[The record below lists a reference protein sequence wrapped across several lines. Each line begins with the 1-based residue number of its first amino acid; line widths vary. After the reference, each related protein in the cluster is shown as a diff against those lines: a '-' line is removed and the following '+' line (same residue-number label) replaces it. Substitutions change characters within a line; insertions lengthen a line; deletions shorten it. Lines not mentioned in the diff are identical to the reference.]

1 MSTLDTKERI
11 LDAAERLFAE
21 RGFAGTSLR
30 SVTKSA
36 GVNLAAIHYHFG
48 AKEALL
54 REVFARRAA
63 PVNQERLRL
72 LDELEKAAPGR
83 AVALESILDAFLRPV
98 MHLQRDLAADG
109 DVWGRLIGRVYSEP
123 VDLVEAVL
131 KDQFV
136 EVSRRFMDAL
146 TRSLPEL
153 PDSEIHRRMQFVIGA
168 LTHSLTGL
176 HRMADLPE
184 LGGEGINADGSL
196 DSMLAFLTAGF
207 RAPLRGNRG
216 RAADETTD
224 RKAGGG

>member
-1 MSTLDTKERI
+1 MASPETKERI

-30 SVTKSA
+30 SVTKEA

-54 REVFARRAA
+54 REVFARRAT
-63 PVNQERLRL
+63 PVNQERLRQ
-72 LDELEKAAPGR
+72 LDELEKAARGKP
-83 AVALESILDAFLRPV
+83 VELKSILDAFLRPV
-98 MHLQRDLAADG
+98 MHLQRDLAAEG

-136 EVSRRFMDAL
+136 EVSRRFTEAL
-146 TRSLPEL
+146 SRTLPSMPALEVQ
-153 PDSEIHRRMQFVIGA
+153 RRMQFVLGV

-176 HRMADLPE
+176 HRVALLPE
-184 LGGEGINADGSL
+184 LSDGDIDPDDSL
-196 DSMLAFLTAGF
+196 ASMLAFLTAGF
-207 RAPLRGNRG
+207 RAPVSANGS
-216 RAADETTD
+216 RAAEETPL
-224 RKAGGG
+224 RKAGKR

>member
-1 MSTLDTKERI
+1 MASVETKERI

-30 SVTKSA
+30 SVTKAA

-63 PVNQERLRL
+63 PMNQERLRR
-72 LDELEKAAPGR
+72 LDELETAAQGR
-83 AVALESILDAFLRPV
+83 GVPLESILDAFLRPV
-98 MHLQRDLAADG
+98 MHLQRDLAAEG

-146 TRSLPEL
+146 SRSLADMPPAEV
-153 PDSEIHRRMQFVIGA
+153 HRRMQFVIGV

-176 HRMADLPE
+176 HRRAGLPE
-184 LGGEGINADGSL
+184 YGGENVDS
-196 DSMLAFLTAGF
+196 DDSFESMLAFLAAGF
-207 RAPLRGNRG
+207 RAPLRSNGASVAEEMPVKEASEG
-216 RAADETTD
+216 
-224 RKAGGG
+224 

>member
-30 SVTKSA
+30 SVTKEA

-54 REVFARRAA
+54 REVFARRAT
-63 PVNQERLRL
+63 PMNQERLRR
-72 LDELEKAAPGR
+72 LDELEKAARGH
-83 AVALESILDAFLRPV
+83 ALTLESILDAFLRPV
-98 MHLQRDLAADG
+98 MYLQRDLAAES

-131 KDQFV
+131 KDQFT
-136 EVSRRFMDAL
+136 EVSQRFMEAFQRAL
-146 TRSLPEL
+146 PSMP
-153 PDSEIHRRMQFVIGA
+153 PAEIHQRMQFVIGV

-176 HRMADLPE
+176 HRMAGLRE
-184 LGGEGINADGSL
+184 FGGEGLDAEASL
-196 DSMLAFLTAGF
+196 DSMLTFVTAGF
-207 RAPLRGNRG
+207 AAPRRVNG
-216 RAADETTD
+216 TTS
-224 RKAGGG
+224 AGEIPVREAGEA